1 MRVQFLRNSPH
12 RARRR
17 TREPRTERTAPSC
30 PYGSW
35 DHLSARKNSCLSV
48 ATNRTRSPPMH
59 LVANGISH
67 RSQPLIAR
75 WLGLSPWLRD
85 GWVSVLGCEIA
96 WGVKDFVYL
105 TITLWREQP
114 RGTAEGERFL
124 LLQEKTYQSINTHRK
139 QKGEKLSGSLSPLAF
154 SLHHHD
160 NNRLP
165 KPKAKT

>member
-1 MRVQFLRNSPH
+1 MRVQFQRNSPH

-85 GWVSVLGCEIA
+85 CLGRERLCVSYNNALARATPRNRRRRTISSSAG
-96 WGVKDFVYL
+96 KDISIDQYAQKTERREALWL
-105 TITLWREQP
+105 TFST
-114 RGTAEGERFL
+114 GL
-124 LLQEKTYQSINTHRK
+124 L
-139 QKGEKLSGSLSPLAF
+139 P
-154 SLHHHD
+154 
-160 NNRLP
+160 P
-165 KPKAKT
+165 PP